1 MSLNFKLP
9 SQFDWVD
16 LSNDEFNTALEAT
29 IKTEDNLF
37 IQSRAG
43 CGKSLIIKIA
53 CQMLKNVAVV
63 APTGSAAVQLQA
75 DGIPSGTLHSFFQLP
90 PTTIIDQDVIFKP
103 MYKKQREL
111 IKKLD
116 VIIMDEV
123 SMISSHIFDTV
134 IMKISHIRGGDLPR
148 FILFGDVFQLPPV
161 VNDRDD
167 VVYDFYQ
174 KNYNGKIMFFNSG
187 LYDDLNFKVLQMNH
201 SFRQADPEF
210 ADNILKIGL
219 GTATQET
226 LDYFNQK
233 VCSWPE
239 YEKTHKRY
247 MYLASTRKEV
257 KSMNDIYLDW
267 LKGDEVVFK
276 TEKSPGFPDNIKD
289 FDEDIVLKEGAQ
301 VIFTQNNKAQNHV
314 NGTIGTIT
322 SLDNSG
328 ANVELE
334 DGTNS
339 RASYSKF
346 EIYEPYVDS
355 STGLIKNRIKAWV
368 WSIDCKVCKAM
379 TINKSQGKTFDDA
392 YIALGGWIQQGGLY
406 VALSR
411 LTSLNGL
418 GLSRPIKM
426 GDMIIN
432 NESKEFFEKLENEK
446 KAKEAAETPKE

>member
-1 MSLNFKLP
+1 MNLSFKLP

-16 LSNDEFNTALEAT
+16 LSNDEFNAALDAT
-29 IKTEDNLF
+29 IKTNDNLF

-90 PTTIIDQDVIFKP
+90 PTTIIDQEAIFKQ
-103 MYKKQREL
+103 MFKKQRDL

-116 VIIMDEV
+116 VIIIDEV
-123 SMISSHIFDTV
+123 SMISSHMFDT
-134 IMKISHIRGGDLPR
+134 IMMKLSHIRNGNLPR

-167 VVYDFYQ
+167 TVYDFYQ
-174 KNYNGKIMFFNSG
+174 KNYNGNIMFFNAN
-187 LYDDLNFKVLQMNH
+187 LYDDMGFKVIQMNH
-201 SFRQADPEF
+201 SFRQSDPVF

-233 VCSWPE
+233 VISWQE
-239 YEKTHKRY
+239 YEKTHKKY

-257 KSMNDIYLDW
+257 GTMNDIYLNW
-267 LKGDEVVFK
+267 LKGNEKTFK
-276 TEKSPGFPDNIKD
+276 TQKSPGFPDNIKE
-289 FDEDIVLKEGAQ
+289 FDEDITLKEGAQ
-301 VIFTQNNKAQNHV
+301 VIFTQNNRAAGHV
-314 NGTIGTIT
+314 NGSIGIIT
-322 SLDNSG
+322 ALDDMG
-328 ANVELE
+328 ADVELE
-334 DGTNS
+334 DGSHT
-339 RASYSKF
+339 RAQYSKF
-346 EIYEPYVDS
+346 DIFEPYIEE

-368 WSIDCKVCKAM
+368 WSIDCKICKAM
-379 TINKSQGKTFDDA
+379 TINKSQGKTFEDA

-411 LTSLNGL
+411 LTELDGL

-426 GDMIIN
+426 GDMIVN
-432 NESKEFFEKLENEK
+432 NESKEFFAKLEK
-446 KAKEAAETPKE
+446 QKALEENKS

>member
-1 MSLNFKLP
+1 MNLSFKLP

-16 LSNDEFNTALEAT
+16 LSNDEFNAALEST
-29 IKTEDNLF
+29 VSSNDNLF

-90 PTTIIDQDVIFKP
+90 PTPIIDQDVIFKP
-103 MYKKQREL
+103 MFKKQKDL

-116 VIIMDEV
+116 VIIIDEV
-123 SMISSHIFDTV
+123 SMISSHMFDII
-134 IMKISHIRGGDLPR
+134 IMKLSHIRDGNLPR

-167 VVYDFYQ
+167 TVYDYYHEH
-174 KNYNGKIMFFNSG
+174 YNGNIMFFNAN
-187 LYDDLNFKVLQMNH
+187 LYDDMHFKVLQMNH
-201 SFRQADPEF
+201 SFRQSDPIF
-210 ADNILKIGL
+210 AENILKIGL

-233 VCSWPE
+233 VISWPE
-239 YEKTHKRY
+239 YEKSHKKY

-257 KSMNDIYLDW
+257 GTMNNIYLNW
-267 LKGDEVVFK
+267 LKGKEK
-276 TEKSPGFPDNIKD
+276 TFETKKSPGFPDNIKE
-289 FDEDIVLKEGAQ
+289 FDEDITLKEGAQ
-301 VIFTQNNKAQNHV
+301 VIFTQNNRSAGHV
-314 NGTIGTIT
+314 NGSIGIIT
-322 SLDNSG
+322 HLDDCG
-328 ANVELE
+328 ADVELE
-334 DGTNS
+334 DGSHT

-346 EIYEPYVDS
+346 DIYEPYIDEK
-355 STGLIKNRIKAWV
+355 TGLIKNRIKAWV
-368 WSIDCKVCKAM
+368 WSIDCKICKAM
-379 TINKSQGKTFDDA
+379 TINKSQGKTFEDA

-411 LTSLNGL
+411 LTELDGL

-426 GDMIIN
+426 GDMIVN
-432 NESKEFFEKLENEK
+432 NESKEFFEKLEKSN
-446 KAKEAAETPKE
+446 

>member
-1 MSLNFKLP
+1 MDLSFKLP

-16 LSNDEFNTALEAT
+16 LSNDEFNAALEAT
-29 IKTEDNLF
+29 ITTKDNLF

-90 PTTIIDQDVIFKP
+90 PTTIIDQEAIFKQ
-103 MYKKQREL
+103 MFKKQREL

-116 VIIMDEV
+116 VIIIDEV
-123 SMISSHIFDTV
+123 SMISSHMFDT
-134 IMKISHIRGGDLPR
+134 IMMKLSHIRNGNLPR

-167 VVYDFYQ
+167 TVYDFYQ
-174 KNYNGKIMFFNSG
+174 KNYNGNIMFFNAN
-187 LYDDLNFKVLQMNH
+187 LYDDMDFRVIQMNH
-201 SFRQADPEF
+201 SFRQSDPIF

-233 VCSWPE
+233 VISWQE
-239 YEKTHKRY
+239 YEKAHKKY

-257 KSMNDIYLDW
+257 GTMNDIYLNW
-267 LKGDEVVFK
+267 LKGKEKTFK
-276 TEKSPGFPDNIKD
+276 TEKSPGFPDNIKE
-289 FDEDIVLKEGAQ
+289 FDEDITLKEGAQ
-301 VIFTQNNKAQNHV
+301 VIFTQNNRAAGHV
-314 NGTIGTIT
+314 NGSIGIIT
-322 SLDNSG
+322 SLDDMG
-328 ANVELE
+328 ADVELE
-334 DGTNS
+334 DGSHT
-339 RASYSKF
+339 RAQYSKF
-346 EIYEPYVDS
+346 DIFEPYIEE

-368 WSIDCKVCKAM
+368 WSIDCKICKAM
-379 TINKSQGKTFDDA
+379 TINKSQGKTFEDA

-411 LTSLNGL
+411 LTELDGL

-426 GDMIIN
+426 GDMIVN
-432 NESKEFFEKLENEK
+432 NESKEFFAKLEK
-446 KAKEAAETPKE
+446 QKALEENKS

>member
-1 MSLNFKLP
+1 MNLSFKLP

-16 LSNDEFNTALEAT
+16 LSNDEFNAALEAT
-29 IKTEDNLF
+29 IKTNDNLF

-90 PTTIIDQDVIFKP
+90 PTTIIDQEAIFKQ
-103 MYKKQREL
+103 MFKKQRDL

-116 VIIMDEV
+116 VIIIDEV
-123 SMISSHIFDTV
+123 SMISSHMFDT
-134 IMKISHIRGGDLPR
+134 IMMKLSHIRNGNLPR

-167 VVYDFYQ
+167 TVYDFYQ
-174 KNYNGKIMFFNSG
+174 KNYNGNIMFFNAN
-187 LYDDLNFKVLQMNH
+187 LYEDMSFKVIQMNH
-201 SFRQADPEF
+201 SFRQSDPVF

-233 VCSWPE
+233 VISWQE
-239 YEKTHKRY
+239 YEKTHKKY

-257 KSMNDIYLDW
+257 GTMNDIYLNW
-267 LKGDEVVFK
+267 LKGKEKTFK
-276 TEKSPGFPDNIKD
+276 TQKSPGFPDNIKE
-289 FDEDIVLKEGAQ
+289 FDEDITLKEGAQ
-301 VIFTQNNKAQNHV
+301 VIFTQNNRAAGHV
-314 NGTIGTIT
+314 NGSIGIIT
-322 SLDNSG
+322 ALDDMG
-328 ANVELE
+328 ADVELE
-334 DGTNS
+334 DGSHT
-339 RASYSKF
+339 RAQYSKF
-346 EIYEPYVDS
+346 DIFEPYIDEA
-355 STGLIKNRIKAWV
+355 TGLIKNRIKAWV
-368 WSIDCKVCKAM
+368 WSIDCKICKAM
-379 TINKSQGKTFDDA
+379 TINKSQGKTFEDA

-411 LTSLNGL
+411 LTELDGL

-426 GDMIIN
+426 GDMIVN
-432 NESKEFFEKLENEK
+432 NESKEFFAKLEKQKTME
-446 KAKEAAETPKE
+446 

>member
-1 MSLNFKLP
+1 MDLSFKLP

-16 LSNDEFNTALEAT
+16 LSNDEFNAALEAT
-29 IKTEDNLF
+29 ITTKDNLF

-90 PTTIIDQDVIFKP
+90 PTTIIDQEAIFKQ
-103 MYKKQREL
+103 MFKKQREL

-116 VIIMDEV
+116 VIIIDEV
-123 SMISSHIFDTV
+123 SMISSHMFDT
-134 IMKISHIRGGDLPR
+134 IMMKLSHIRNGNLPR

-167 VVYDFYQ
+167 TVYDFYQ
-174 KNYNGKIMFFNSG
+174 KNYNGNIMFFNAN
-187 LYDDLNFKVLQMNH
+187 LYDDMDFRVIQMNH
-201 SFRQADPEF
+201 SFRQSDPIF

-233 VCSWPE
+233 VISWQE
-239 YEKTHKRY
+239 YEKAHKKY

-257 KSMNDIYLDW
+257 GTMNDIYLNW
-267 LKGDEVVFK
+267 LKGKEKTFK
-276 TEKSPGFPDNIKD
+276 TEKSPGFPDNIKE
-289 FDEDIVLKEGAQ
+289 FDEDITLKEGAQ
-301 VIFTQNNKAQNHV
+301 VIFTQNNRAAGHV
-314 NGTIGTIT
+314 NGSIGIIT
-322 SLDNSG
+322 SLDDMG
-328 ANVELE
+328 ADVELE
-334 DGTNS
+334 DGSHT
-339 RASYSKF
+339 RAQYSKF
-346 EIYEPYVDS
+346 DIFEPYIDEA
-355 STGLIKNRIKAWV
+355 TGLIKNRIKAWV
-368 WSIDCKVCKAM
+368 WSIDCKICKAM
-379 TINKSQGKTFDDA
+379 TINKSQGKTFEDA

-411 LTSLNGL
+411 LTELDGL

-426 GDMIIN
+426 GDMIVN
-432 NESKEFFEKLENEK
+432 NESKEFFAKLEK
-446 KAKEAAETPKE
+446 QKALEENKS

>member
-1 MSLNFKLP
+1 MNLSFKLP

-16 LSNDEFNTALEAT
+16 LSNDEFNAALEST
-29 IKTEDNLF
+29 IKTNDNLF

-90 PTTIIDQDVIFKP
+90 PTTIIDQEAIFKQ
-103 MYKKQREL
+103 MFKKQRDL

-116 VIIMDEV
+116 VIIIDEV
-123 SMISSHIFDTV
+123 SMISSHMFDTI
-134 IMKISHIRGGDLPR
+134 IMKLSHIRNGDLPR

-167 VVYDFYQ
+167 TVYDFYQ
-174 KNYNGKIMFFNSG
+174 KNYDGNIMFFNAN
-187 LYDDLNFKVLQMNH
+187 LYDEMDFKVIQMNH
-201 SFRQADPEF
+201 SFRQSDPVF

-233 VCSWPE
+233 VISWPE
-239 YEKTHKRY
+239 YEKNHKKY

-257 KSMNDIYLDW
+257 GTMNDIYLKW
-267 LKGDEVVFK
+267 VKGKEKTFK
-276 TEKSPGFPDNIKD
+276 TQKSPGFPDNIKE
-289 FDEDIVLKEGAQ
+289 FDEDITLKEGAQ
-301 VIFTQNNKAQNHV
+301 VIFTQNNRAAGHV
-314 NGTIGTIT
+314 NGSIGIIT
-322 SLDNSG
+322 SLDDMG
-328 ANVELE
+328 ADVELE
-334 DGTNS
+334 DGTHT
-339 RASYSKF
+339 RAQYSKF
-346 EIYEPYVDS
+346 DIFEPYIDEA
-355 STGLIKNRIKAWV
+355 TGLIKNRIKAWV
-368 WSIDCKVCKAM
+368 WSIDCKICKAM
-379 TINKSQGKTFDDA
+379 TINKSQGKTFEDA

-411 LTSLNGL
+411 LTELDGL

-426 GDMIIN
+426 GDMIVN
-432 NESKEFFEKLENEK
+432 NESKEFFAKLEK
-446 KAKEAAETPKE
+446 QKALEENKS